1 MELDAIPTPPAS
13 ALKIPQ
19 SDVLGD
25 LLRDKRSPSTRRAYR
40 KDLTDFFRKM
50 FTEDPTPEMVGL
62 FLGMDRHEALQL
74 VARYKGILI
83 ELELAEATV
92 NRRLSSLR
100 SLVSY
105 ARRAG
110 QCAWGLEDIR
120 GEKVIAYRDTSG
132 VDLENFQKM
141 LAIPDRETQLGKR
154 DYAILALL
162 WETALRRG
170 ELNRCNVGDWEPEE
184 KALWIQGK
192 GRGTQKE
199 RVTVGNVS
207 AISLEDW
214 LSTRKHLENE
224 DPLIVALDIVHWGQR
239 LSTTSIYKLVR
250 KIATEA
256 GISKVMSPHRVRH
269 SSITAALDATGG
281 NVRAVQQLSRHAKP
295 ETVMRYDDNR
305 KDLQGEV
312 TGVLSGLLGEG
323 VD

>member
-13 ALKIPQ
+13 ALKILEN
-19 SDVLGD
+19 DVLSD

-50 FTEDPTPEMVGL
+50 FAEDPTPEMVGL

-92 NRRLSSLR
+92 NRRLSALR

-110 QCAWGLEDIR
+110 QCTWGLEDIK

-132 VDLENFQKM
+132 VDLEDFQKM

-184 KALWIQGK
+184 KTLWIQGK

-207 AISLEDW
+207 AIALEDW
-214 LSTRKHLENE
+214 LSTRKHLEDD

-239 LSTTSIYKLVR
+239 LSTTSIYKVVR
-250 KIATEA
+250 NIATKA

-312 TGVLSGLLGEG
+312 TGVLSRLLGEAE
-323 VD
+323 D